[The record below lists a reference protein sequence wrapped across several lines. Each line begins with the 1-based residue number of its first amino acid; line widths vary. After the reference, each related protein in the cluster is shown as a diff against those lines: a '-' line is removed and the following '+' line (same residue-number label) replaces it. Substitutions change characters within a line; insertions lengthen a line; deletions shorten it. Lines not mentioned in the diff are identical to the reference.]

1 VEAGKSDI
9 RKGAEMWEIQDL
21 SRDRKEQI

>member
-9 RKGAEMWEIQDL
+9 RKSAEMWEIQDL